1 MTFFTLAWLSI
12 ELIVKSPNMDV
23 NVYEAQADTID
34 VDDIARNSNNRIV
47 MRRIKRNNADDKKS
61 LCCKMNTMKMTKNAL
76 IMFQKGLM
84 IWNGWGTLLV
94 KMNICRS

>member
-61 LCCKMNTMKMTKNAL
+61 LCCKMNTMKMTKIGRKVI
-76 IMFQKGLM
+76 IMFLKALM
-84 IWNGWGTLLV
+84 IWDGWDTCG
-94 KMNICRS
+94 KE